1 MVKEMLLRDRPREDL
16 LQQALRELC
25 ERMRSVD
32 SRFEEETDG
41 DLLDAYIYE
50 RLALQARYR
59 YLMRQMRSREALE

>member
-16 LQQALRELC
+16 LLQAVRELC